1 MTNYHEV
8 DMDHGLNMAVMEL
21 HNIAR
26 FVETEIGS
34 GKLSED
40 IRNTADRLHA
50 LTKKTYTEKNSSEES
65 TG

>member
-1 MTNYHEV
+1 MKDY
-8 DMDHGLNMAVMEL
+8 HGLDMAVLDL

-26 FVETEIGS
+26 LVETDIGR

-50 LTKKTYTEKNSSEES
+50 LIKETYTLKESAGEENSSKE
-65 TG
+65 GA

>member
-1 MTNYHEV
+1 MKDY
-8 DMDHGLNMAVMEL
+8 HGLNMAVIDL

-26 FVETEIGS
+26 LVETNIGC

-50 LTKKTYTEKNSSEES
+50 LIKETYTLKEIASEENSSKENA
-65 TG
+65 

>member
-1 MTNYHEV
+1 MKDY
-8 DMDHGLNMAVMEL
+8 HGLDMAVLDL

-26 FVETEIGS
+26 LVETDIGC

-50 LTKKTYTEKNSSEES
+50 LIKATYTLKENTSQES
-65 TG
+65 NA

>member
-1 MTNYHEV
+1 MKDY
-8 DMDHGLNMAVMEL
+8 HGLDMAVLDL

-26 FVETEIGS
+26 LIESDIGR

-50 LTKKTYTEKNSSEES
+50 LIKATYTLKEGASEENSSKE
-65 TG
+65 TA

>member
-1 MTNYHEV
+1 MKDYHS
-8 DMDHGLNMAVMEL
+8 LNMAVIDL

-26 FVETEIGS
+26 LVETDIGC

-50 LTKKTYTEKNSSEES
+50 LIKETYTLKEIAD
-65 TG
+65 

>member
-1 MTNYHEV
+1 
-8 DMDHGLNMAVMEL
+8 MAVLEL

-26 FVETEIGS
+26 LVETEIGT

-50 LTKKTYTEKNSSEES
+50 LIKETYTLKENSSEES
-65 TG
+65 TS